1 MKYRRTSRFLS
12 IVLLVAMVLTLMPTA
27 AFAED
32 SAVTESW
39 ELIGGADAI
48 DAAAAEGTV
57 AVTMTTENGTT
68 YVLYN
73 ANGTE
78 SAPTGVIAEISDGK
92 LSLGDVPSGRVTWNI
107 EAEDGGY
114 TIYSAADSGTWLYS
128 TNANNGVRVGT
139 NTAKTWVVDS
149 NYLKHDG
156 TVVMLA
162 PDGKKTPD
170 VSGWTGITDIGNGG
184 DYIVGVREDGT
195 LVFAGEHVYSD

>member
-57 AVTMTTENGTT
+57 AVTMTTAGGTT

-73 ANGTE
+73 GNGTE

-114 TIYSAADSGTWLYS
+114 TIYSAAVPGFTAPMRTTAFVSVPTPPK
-128 TNANNGVRVGT
+128 NG
-139 NTAKTWVVDS
+139 
-149 NYLKHDG
+149 
-156 TVVMLA
+156 
-162 PDGKKTPD
+162 
-170 VSGWTGITDIGNGG
+170 
-184 DYIVGVREDGT
+184 
-195 LVFAGEHVYSD
+195 